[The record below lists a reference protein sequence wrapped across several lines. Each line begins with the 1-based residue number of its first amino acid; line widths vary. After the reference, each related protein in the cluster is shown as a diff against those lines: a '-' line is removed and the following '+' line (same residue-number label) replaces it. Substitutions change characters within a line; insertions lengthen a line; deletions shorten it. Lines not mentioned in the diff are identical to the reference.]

1 MIEAICIDDSG
12 KPNDVPNNK
21 WLEEGKIYNII
32 YTTTVLP
39 QQELAVSLAEIDLDE
54 SCYPY
59 QYFLFSR
66 FAIHINNVSKF
77 EKLIEDCVEADIDVR
92 ELMKEINLTGL
103 T

>member
-32 YTTTVLP
+32 YVTTVLP
-39 QQELAVSLAEIDLDE
+39 QEELGVSLAEIDLDE

-59 QYFLFSR
+59 EYFLFSR
-66 FAIHINNVSKF
+66 FAIHREDVEEF
-77 EKLIEDCVEADIDVR
+77 EKLMIDCIDANISVK
-92 ELMKEINLTGL
+92 ELMQEINLTGL